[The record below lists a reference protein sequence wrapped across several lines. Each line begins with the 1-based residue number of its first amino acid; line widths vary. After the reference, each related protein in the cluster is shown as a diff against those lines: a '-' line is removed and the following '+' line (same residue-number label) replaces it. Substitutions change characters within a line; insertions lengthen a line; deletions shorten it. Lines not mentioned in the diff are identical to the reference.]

1 MKKILSVTVLVMALA
16 MLVACG
22 GGNTPS
28 SVVEKSMKCLQDKDY
43 EGYVDL
49 LYIDVKEGEDPE
61 VQRNAVKEGEDPE
74 VQRNA
79 VASMI
84 ASKADQTLAKKQGIK
99 SYEILSEEVT
109 PAEENKPETAVVKVK
124 IEYGDSSTKEETVK
138 LKKDNAG
145 DWKIDM
151 GK

>member
-1 MKKILSVTVLVMALA
+1 MTMKKILSVTVLVMALA

-22 GGNTPS
+22 GGSTPS

-49 LYIDVKEGEDPE
+49 LYID
-61 VQRNAVKEGEDPE
+61 VKEGEDPE

-124 IEYGDSSTKEETVK
+124 IEYGDASTKEETVK

>member
-22 GGNTPS
+22 GGSTPS

-61 VQRNAVKEGEDPE
+61 VQRNAV
-74 VQRNA
+74 
-79 VASMI
+79 ASMI

-99 SYEILSEEVT
+99 SYDILSEEVI

>member
-22 GGNTPS
+22 GGSTPS

-49 LYIDVKEGEDPE
+49 LYID
-61 VQRNAVKEGEDPE
+61 VKEGEDPE

-124 IEYGDSSTKEETVK
+124 IEYGDASTKEETVK

>member
-16 MLVACG
+16 MSVACG
-22 GGNTPS
+22 GGSTPS

-61 VQRNAVKEGEDPE
+61 VQRNAV
-74 VQRNA
+74 V
-79 VASMI
+79 SMI

>member
-22 GGNTPS
+22 GGSTPS

-61 VQRNAVKEGEDPE
+61 VQRNAV
-74 VQRNA
+74 
-79 VASMI
+79 ASMI

-99 SYEILSEEVT
+99 SYDILSEEVT

-124 IEYGDSSTKEETVK
+124 IEYGDASTKEETVK
-138 LKKDNAG
+138 LKKDDAG

>member
-1 MKKILSVTVLVMALA
+1 MTMKKILSVTVLVMALA

-61 VQRNAVKEGEDPE
+61 VQRNAV
-74 VQRNA
+74 
-79 VASMI
+79 ASMI

-124 IEYGDSSTKEETVK
+124 IEYGDASTKEETVK

>member
-61 VQRNAVKEGEDPE
+61 VQRNAV
-74 VQRNA
+74 
-79 VASMI
+79 ASMI

-99 SYEILSEEVT
+99 GYEILSEEVT
-109 PAEENKPETAVVKVK
+109 LAEENKPETAVVKVK
-124 IEYGDSSTKEETVK
+124 IEYGDASTKEETVK

>member
-22 GGNTPS
+22 GGSTPS

-61 VQRNAVKEGEDPE
+61 VQRNAV
-74 VQRNA
+74 
-79 VASMI
+79 ASMI

-99 SYEILSEEVT
+99 GYEILSEEVT

-124 IEYGDSSTKEETVK
+124 IEYGDASTKEETVK

>member
-1 MKKILSVTVLVMALA
+1 MTMKKILSVTVLVMALA

-61 VQRNAVKEGEDPE
+61 VQRNAV
-74 VQRNA
+74 
-79 VASMI
+79 ASMI

-124 IEYGDSSTKEETVK
+124 IEYGDASTKEETVK
-138 LKKDNAG
+138 LKKDDAG

>member
-1 MKKILSVTVLVMALA
+1 MTMKKILSVTVLVMALA

-28 SVVEKSMKCLQDKDY
+28 SVVEKSMKCLQNKDY

-49 LYIDVKEGEDPE
+49 LYID
-61 VQRNAVKEGEDPE
+61 VKEGEDPE

-124 IEYGDSSTKEETVK
+124 IEYGDASTKEETVK
-138 LKKDNAG
+138 LKKDDAG

>member
-22 GGNTPS
+22 GGSSPS

-49 LYIDVKEGEDPE
+49 LYID
-61 VQRNAVKEGEDPE
+61 VKEGEDPE

-124 IEYGDSSTKEETVK
+124 IEYGDASTKEETVK

>member
-28 SVVEKSMKCLQDKDY
+28 SVVEKSMRCLQDKDY

-49 LYIDVKEGEDPE
+49 LYID
-61 VQRNAVKEGEDPE
+61 VKEGEDPE

-124 IEYGDSSTKEETVK
+124 IEYGDASTKEETVK
-138 LKKDNAG
+138 LKKDDAG

>member
-1 MKKILSVTVLVMALA
+1 MTMKKILSVTVLVMALA

-22 GGNTPS
+22 GGSTPS

-49 LYIDVKEGEDPE
+49 LYID
-61 VQRNAVKEGEDPE
+61 VKEGEDPE

>member
-22 GGNTPS
+22 GGSTPS

-49 LYIDVKEGEDPE
+49 LYID
-61 VQRNAVKEGEDPE
+61 VKEGEDPE

-124 IEYGDSSTKEETVK
+124 IEYGDASTKEETVK
-138 LKKDNAG
+138 LKKDDAG

>member
-61 VQRNAVKEGEDPE
+61 VQRNAV
-74 VQRNA
+74 
-79 VASMI
+79 ASMI

-109 PAEENKPETAVVKVK
+109 PAEENKPETAVVTVK
-124 IEYGDSSTKEETVK
+124 IEYGDASTKEETVK
-138 LKKDNAG
+138 LKKDDAG

>member
-22 GGNTPS
+22 GGSTPS
-28 SVVEKSMKCLQDKDY
+28 SVVEKSMKCLQEKDY

-49 LYIDVKEGEDPE
+49 LYID
-61 VQRNAVKEGEDPE
+61 VKEGEDPE

-124 IEYGDSSTKEETVK
+124 IEYGDASTKEETVK
-138 LKKDNAG
+138 LKKDDAG

>member
-1 MKKILSVTVLVMALA
+1 MTMKKILSVTVLVMALA

-22 GGNTPS
+22 GGSTPS

-61 VQRNAVKEGEDPE
+61 VQRNAV
-74 VQRNA
+74 
-79 VASMI
+79 ASMI

-99 SYEILSEEVT
+99 GYEILSEEVT

-124 IEYGDSSTKEETVK
+124 IEYGDASTKEETVK
-138 LKKDNAG
+138 LKKDDAG

>member
-22 GGNTPS
+22 GGSTPS

-61 VQRNAVKEGEDPE
+61 VQRNAV
-74 VQRNA
+74 V
-79 VASMI
+79 SMI

>member
-28 SVVEKSMKCLQDKDY
+28 SVVEKSMKCLQEKDY

-49 LYIDVKEGEDPE
+49 LYID
-61 VQRNAVKEGEDPE
+61 VKEGEDPE

-124 IEYGDSSTKEETVK
+124 IEYGDASTKEETVK

>member
-1 MKKILSVTVLVMALA
+1 MKKILSVTMLVMALA

-22 GGNTPS
+22 GGSTPS

-61 VQRNAVKEGEDPE
+61 VQRNAV
-74 VQRNA
+74 V
-79 VASMI
+79 SMI

>member
-22 GGNTPS
+22 GGSTPS

-61 VQRNAVKEGEDPE
+61 VQRNAV
-74 VQRNA
+74 
-79 VASMI
+79 ASMI

-99 SYEILSEEVT
+99 GYEILSEEVT

-124 IEYGDSSTKEETVK
+124 IEYGDASTKEETVK
-138 LKKDNAG
+138 LKKDDAG

>member
-22 GGNTPS
+22 GGSTPS

-49 LYIDVKEGEDPE
+49 LYID
-61 VQRNAVKEGEDPE
+61 VKEGEDPE

-124 IEYGDSSTKEETVK
+124 IEYGEASTKEETVK
-138 LKKDNAG
+138 MKEDNAC
-145 DWKIDM
+145 DWMRVM

>member
-61 VQRNAVKEGEDPE
+61 VQRNAV
-74 VQRNA
+74 
-79 VASMI
+79 ASMI

-124 IEYGDSSTKEETVK
+124 IEYGDASTKEETVK
-138 LKKDNAG
+138 LKKDDAG

>member
-49 LYIDVKEGEDPE
+49 LYID
-61 VQRNAVKEGEDPE
+61 VKEGEDPE

>member
-28 SVVEKSMKCLQDKDY
+28 SVVEKSMKCLQNKDY

-49 LYIDVKEGEDPE
+49 LYID
-61 VQRNAVKEGEDPE
+61 VKEGEDPE

-124 IEYGDSSTKEETVK
+124 IEYGDASTKEETVK
-138 LKKDNAG
+138 LKKDDAG

>member
-61 VQRNAVKEGEDPE
+61 VQRNAVS
-74 VQRNA
+74 
-79 VASMI
+79 SMI

-124 IEYGDSSTKEETVK
+124 IEYGDASTKEETVK
-138 LKKDNAG
+138 LKKDDAG

>member
-28 SVVEKSMKCLQDKDY
+28 SVVEKSMKCLQEKDY

-49 LYIDVKEGEDPE
+49 LYID
-61 VQRNAVKEGEDPE
+61 VKEGEDPE

-124 IEYGDSSTKEETVK
+124 IEYGDASTKEETVK
-138 LKKDNAG
+138 LKKDDAG

>member
-61 VQRNAVKEGEDPE
+61 VQRNAV
-74 VQRNA
+74 
-79 VASMI
+79 ASMI

-124 IEYGDSSTKEETVK
+124 IEYGDASTKEETVK

>member
-28 SVVEKSMKCLQDKDY
+28 SVVEKSMKCLQNKDY

-49 LYIDVKEGEDPE
+49 LYID
-61 VQRNAVKEGEDPE
+61 VKEGEDPE

-124 IEYGDSSTKEETVK
+124 IEYGDASTKEETVK

>member
-1 MKKILSVTVLVMALA
+1 MTMKKILSVTVLVMALA
-16 MLVACG
+16 MSVACG
-22 GGNTPS
+22 GGSTPS

-61 VQRNAVKEGEDPE
+61 VQRNAV
-74 VQRNA
+74 V
-79 VASMI
+79 SMI

>member
-1 MKKILSVTVLVMALA
+1 MTMKKILSVTVLVMALA

-22 GGNTPS
+22 GGSTPS

-49 LYIDVKEGEDPE
+49 LYID
-61 VQRNAVKEGEDPE
+61 VKEGEDPE

-124 IEYGDSSTKEETVK
+124 IEYGDASTKEETVK
-138 LKKDNAG
+138 LKKDDAG

>member
-1 MKKILSVTVLVMALA
+1 MTMKKILSVTMLVMALA

-22 GGNTPS
+22 GGSTPS

-61 VQRNAVKEGEDPE
+61 VQRNAV
-74 VQRNA
+74 V
-79 VASMI
+79 SMI

>member
-61 VQRNAVKEGEDPE
+61 VQRNV
-74 VQRNA
+74 

-99 SYEILSEEVT
+99 GYEILSEEVT

-124 IEYGDSSTKEETVK
+124 IEYGDASTKEETVK
-138 LKKDNAG
+138 LKKDDAG

>member
-22 GGNTPS
+22 GGSSPS

-61 VQRNAVKEGEDPE
+61 VQRNAV
-74 VQRNA
+74 
-79 VASMI
+79 ASMI

-99 SYEILSEEVT
+99 SVT

-124 IEYGDSSTKEETVK
+124 IEYGDASTKEETVK

>member
-22 GGNTPS
+22 GGSTPS

-49 LYIDVKEGEDPE
+49 LYID
-61 VQRNAVKEGEDPE
+61 VKEGEDPE